1 METLRRRLP
10 VLLLP
15 LVAGLAGCGHA
26 DRPAIAAA
34 GATGGDADVVA
45 EMDGDAIRAPE
56 LETRAAAAL
65 ARIRQEEYDTR
76 KAILDQLLE
85 ERLVAREAADRHIA
99 VEALMRQEVDDKA
112 PPPAAAEVGALL
124 EQVKAQ
130 TKGRDPAEVRRQIEQ
145 SFRERN
151 RQERRAAFVREL
163 KGKYRVRIALIPP
176 RVEVPVPPSAP
187 SLGAEK
193 ATVTVVEYLDY
204 QCPYCK
210 RAQATVDELLKSYK
224 GKIRFVHRDFPIQGH
239 PRSFPAAQAARC
251 AGEQG
256 KFWDYHRG
264 MLTSGLP
271 LEDGDLRT
279 LASGLG
285 LKADAFSAC
294 VTSGRYDADIKA
306 SLQSG
311 ATLGVDSTPTFFI
324 NGRRLTGARPVAQ
337 FQEIIDEELA
347 RAGS

>member
-1 METLRRRLP
+1 
-10 VLLLP
+10 
-15 LVAGLAGCGHA
+15 
-26 DRPAIAAA
+26 
-34 GATGGDADVVA
+34 
-45 EMDGDAIRAPE
+45 
-56 LETRAAAAL
+56 
-65 ARIRQEEYDTR
+65 
-76 KAILDQLLE
+76 
-85 ERLVAREAADRHIA
+85 
-99 VEALMRQEVDDKA
+99 
-112 PPPAAAEVGALL
+112 
-124 EQVKAQ
+124 VK
-130 TKGRDPAEVRRQIEQ
+130 
-145 SFRERN
+145 
-151 RQERRAAFVREL
+151 EL
-163 KGKYRVRIALIPP
+163 KGKYLVRIALAPP
-176 RVEVPVPPSAP
+176 RVEVPVPASAP
-187 SLGAEK
+187 SLGEDRA
-193 ATVTVVEYLDY
+193 AVTVVEYLDY

-239 PRSFPAAQAARC
+239 PRAFPAAQAARC

-294 VTSGRYDADIKA
+294 VTSGRHDADIKA

-311 ATLGVDSTPTFFI
+311 TTLGVDSTPTFFI